1 MTTNGADRLKVLVQV
16 GIFLLQ
22 VLIFVFL
29 NDIRTSIKDHDKRLG
44 SIEVL
49 VPKAESSMVE
59 HLDFRKRIGN
69 LEKLAGEGGLWSIE
83 QQMTHEAECRDRIA
97 ALWRAI
103 DARPE

>member
-1 MTTNGADRLKVLVQV
+1 
-16 GIFLLQ
+16 
-22 VLIFVFL
+22 
-29 NDIRTSIKDHDKRLG
+29 
-44 SIEVL
+44 
-49 VPKAESSMVE
+49 MVE

-103 DARPE
+103 DAREP

>member
-44 SIEVL
+44 SIGR
-49 VPKAESSMVE
+49 S
-59 HLDFRKRIGN
+59 RR
-69 LEKLAGEGGLWSIE
+69 WSN
-83 QQMTHEAECRDRIA
+83 TSTSASGSATSRS
-97 ALWRAI
+97 
-103 DARPE
+103 